1 MRVDMAVMNKM
12 RESMKTILMILVFA
26 FIATIIFDWGMGG
39 FRGKRRPQ
47 GIIAQVN
54 GEDISYEEFSKAYQQ
69 ELKSRREQSGQDVE
83 GYQLQQVENQ
93 VFERLIQQRLLR
105 KVVDKMD
112 LTATDDE
119 IGEEL
124 WNNPPDIVRQAKAFQ
139 DSSTGAFNMEQY
151 QAALEDPQLDQQ
163 WESVATYLRN
173 ALPYQ
178 KLGNLINASAVVTD
192 DDARIE
198 YMKNNMKA
206 KVNYILFDASAFA
219 GKESEPSENEI
230 KEYYKNHQKDFFEK
244 EQRVLDYVLFE
255 LKASQADSQTVMQ
268 NAEELAADAR
278 AGRNFA
284 EMAVSNSQDAGSAEK
299 GGDLGYFKR
308 SAMVKPFADAAF
320 SAKVGDIV
328 GPVASQFGL
337 HIIKVEDRRKVDGEE
352 EVKASHILLK
362 IEPSNKT
369 REALRDN
376 ATYIAETAKESN
388 LKSVADAEKA
398 TVQTTQPFTADGFIP
413 GLGMEARASR
423 FAFRSQVGNVSGVL
437 NTENGYLV
445 AELKKIDKEHTISL
459 ETARPRIISALK
471 TEQRMNMAKAAAQAA
486 ASALAAGSA
495 FDAAAQQ
502 QGLSVQTTE
511 EFVLGRAVPG
521 VGREPG
527 FAATSISLG
536 VGEVSQPVQGTR
548 GYYLIQ
554 LVEKN
559 QFNESDF
566 QQQKEAL
573 KAQLSA
579 RQRNQMFSLWYTKI
593 KSEANIKDFRGDF
606 L

>member
-1 MRVDMAVMNKM
+1 MRVNMAVMNKM
-12 RESMKTILMILVFA
+12 RESMKIILMILVFA

-69 ELKSRREQSGQDVE
+69 ELKSHREQTGQDVE

-105 KVVDKMD
+105 KVVDKMN

-124 WNNPPDIVRQAKAFQ
+124 WNNPPDIVRQSKAFQ
-139 DSSTGAFNMEQY
+139 DSSTGVFNMERY

-163 WESVATYLRN
+163 WENVGVYLRSS
-173 ALPYQ
+173 LPFQ
-178 KLGNLINASAVVTD
+178 KLGNLINASAIVTD

-219 GKESEPSENEI
+219 GKESEPAENEI
-230 KEYYKNHQKDFFEK
+230 KAYYENHQKDFFEK

-255 LKASQADSQTVMQ
+255 LKASQADSQAVMR
-268 NAEELAADAR
+268 NAEELTADAR

-284 EMAVSNSQDAGSAEK
+284 EMAGSNSQDPGSAEK

-320 SAKVGDIV
+320 GAKVGDIV

-337 HIIKVEDRRKVDGEE
+337 HIIKVEGKQIVDGEE

-369 REALRDN
+369 RDALRDN

-388 LKSVADAEKA
+388 LKSVADAEKVA
-398 TVQTTQPFTADGFIP
+398 VQTTQPFAADGFIP
-413 GLGMEARASR
+413 GLGMESRVSR
-423 FAFRSQVGNVSGVL
+423 FAFRSQIGDVSDVL

-445 AELKKIDKEHTISL
+445 AELKKIDKEHTASL

-486 ASALAAGSA
+486 EAALAAGSH
-495 FDAAAQQ
+495 FDQAAQQ
-502 QGLSVQTTE
+502 QGLSVQMTE
-511 EFVLGRAVPG
+511 EFVLGRSIPG
-521 VGREPG
+521 VGREPA
-527 FAATSISLG
+527 FAATAISLG
-536 VGEVSQPVQGTR
+536 VGEVSQPVLGTR

-566 QQQKEAL
+566 QQQKDAL
-573 KAQLSA
+573 KAQLA
-579 RQRNQMFSLWYTKI
+579 VRQRNQMFSQWYTKI
-593 KSEANIKDFRGDF
+593 KSEAKIKDYRGDF